1 MAQIKIYG
9 LKAALDPIK
18 ARLSDVVHSCVV
30 DALELPADKRFHR
43 FIALDPDDFR
53 YPSDR
58 SERYLIVEIS
68 IFTGRTTLTKKR
80 LIQLL
85 FKRLHADLDL
95 LPQDV
100 EITIFET
107 PKANWGIRGKPGD
120 ELDLS
125 YTVEV

>member
-9 LKAALDPIK
+9 LRDKLDPIK

-43 FIALDPDDFR
+43 FFGLDPANFR

-68 IFTGRTTLTKKR
+68 IFAGRTTVTKKR

-85 FKRLHADLDL
+85 FKRLHAELQFA
-95 LPQDV
+95 PQDV

-120 ELDLS
+120 ELELS